1 MNELQ
6 TQTITDCVIIN
17 TMPLAIKEY
26 NNRRVV
32 TFKDIDTLH
41 QRPNGTASRNFRK
54 NREYF
59 INGTDYFII
68 NQPDE
73 IRRLGFTRP
82 QGGVSEQ
89 VILITESGY
98 LMLVKSLT
106 DDLAWKVQRELVDT
120 YFRAKDMFITFQTF
134 SQTLLNRISSLEI
147 EMADMKLALE
157 TQKPTQPNFWLWKS
171 HIANK
176 AIKTLTETLPID
188 IRSAY
193 DMVYDNMTS
202 IYGFDKSFA
211 ISQFCSKYR
220 IINTPENPAKIAII
234 DAVADVP
241 EYQREFIEAVN
252 HIIGADR
259 KISYPENIENV
270 VEVSIP
276 DIQSYDRV
284 QQAIIPLIQRYGDNT
299 PNGSKTYRVVYKKMG
314 KSNKVWKNMQ
324 TRYHCKSKKE
334 LLLKYDKYYAEFVQA
349 INDIIS
355 DGEVTPDE
363 S

>member
-41 QRPNGTASRNFRK
+41 QRPKGTARKRFNDNKSR
-54 NREYF
+54 F
-59 INGTDYFII
+59 IEGEDYFKVCAS
-68 NQPDE
+68 E
-73 IRRLGFTRP
+73 FRTRKIANISSKA
-82 QGGVSEQ
+82 QED
-89 VILITESGY
+89 ITLITESGY

-106 DDLAWKVQRELVDT
+106 DDLAWKVQRELVNT
-120 YFRAKDMFITFQTF
+120 YFRAKDMFTVFQTF
-134 SQTLLNRISSLEI
+134 SQTLLNRISSLET

-157 TQKPTQPNFWLWKS
+157 TQKSMQPNFWLWKN

-176 AIKTLTETLPID
+176 VIKTLTETLSID

-193 DMVYDNMTS
+193 DMVYDSMTS

-241 EYQREFIEAVN
+241 EYQREFIEVVN
-252 HIIGADR
+252 YIISAN
-259 KISYPENIENV
+259 KEISYPENIENV

-349 INDIIS
+349 INDLIS

-363 S
+363 P

>member
-41 QRPNGTASRNFRK
+41 QRPKGTARKRFNDNKSR
-54 NREYF
+54 F
-59 INGTDYFII
+59 IEGEDYFKVCAS
-68 NQPDE
+68 E
-73 IRRLGFTRP
+73 FRTRKIANISSKA
-82 QGGVSEQ
+82 QED
-89 VILITESGY
+89 ITLITESGY

-106 DDLAWKVQRELVDT
+106 DDLAWKVQRELVNT
-120 YFRAKDMFITFQTF
+120 YFRAKDMFTVFQTF
-134 SQTLLNRISSLEI
+134 SQTLLNRISSLET

-157 TQKPTQPNFWLWKS
+157 TQKPIQPNFWLWKN

-176 AIKTLTETLPID
+176 VIKTLTETLSID

-193 DMVYDNMTS
+193 DMVYDSMTS

-259 KISYPENIENV
+259 KISYPKNIENA
-270 VEVSIP
+270 VEVTIP

-299 PNGSKTYRVVYKKMG
+299 PNGSKTYRMVYKRMG

-334 LLLKYDKYYAEFVQA
+334 LLLKYDKYYDEFVQA
-349 INDIIS
+349 INDLIS

-363 S
+363 P

>member
-41 QRPNGTASRNFRK
+41 QRPKGTARKRFNDNKSR
-54 NREYF
+54 F
-59 INGTDYFII
+59 IEGEDYFKVCAS
-68 NQPDE
+68 E
-73 IRRLGFTRP
+73 FRTRKIANISSKA
-82 QGGVSEQ
+82 QED
-89 VILITESGY
+89 ITLITESGY

-106 DDLAWKVQRELVDT
+106 DDLAWKVQREIVNT
-120 YFRAKDMFITFQTF
+120 YFRAKDMFTVFQTF
-134 SQTLLNRISSLEI
+134 SQTLLNRISSLET

-157 TQKPTQPNFWLWKS
+157 TQKPIQPNFWLWKN

-176 AIKTLTETLPID
+176 VIKTLTETLPID

-193 DMVYDNMTS
+193 DMVYDSMTS

-220 IINTPENPAKIAII
+220 IINTTENPAKIAII

-259 KISYPENIENV
+259 KISYPKNIENA
-270 VEVSIP
+270 VEVTIP

-299 PNGSKTYRVVYKKMG
+299 PNGSKTYRVVYKRMG

-334 LLLKYDKYYAEFVQA
+334 LLLKYDKYYDEFVQA
-349 INDIIS
+349 INDLIS

-363 S
+363 P

>member
-41 QRPNGTASRNFRK
+41 QRPKGTARKRFNDNKSR
-54 NREYF
+54 F
-59 INGTDYFII
+59 IEGEDYFKVCAS
-68 NQPDE
+68 E
-73 IRRLGFTRP
+73 FRTRKIANISSKA
-82 QGGVSEQ
+82 QED
-89 VILITESGY
+89 ITLITESGY

-106 DDLAWKVQRELVDT
+106 DDLAWKVQRELVNT
-120 YFRAKDMFITFQTF
+120 YFRAKDMFTVFQTF
-134 SQTLLNRISSLEI
+134 SQTLLNRISSLET

-157 TQKPTQPNFWLWKS
+157 TQKPIQPNFWLWKN

-176 AIKTLTETLPID
+176 VIKTLTETLSID

-193 DMVYDNMTS
+193 DMVYDSMTS

-220 IINTPENPAKIAII
+220 IINTTENPAKIAII

-259 KISYPENIENV
+259 KISYPKNIENA
-270 VEVSIP
+270 VEVTIP

-334 LLLKYDKYYAEFVQA
+334 LLLKYDKYYDEFVQA
-349 INDIIS
+349 INDLIS

-363 S
+363 P

>member
-41 QRPNGTASRNFRK
+41 QRPKGTARKRFNDNKSR
-54 NREYF
+54 F
-59 INGTDYFII
+59 IEGEDYFKVCAS
-68 NQPDE
+68 E
-73 IRRLGFTRP
+73 FRTRKIANISSKA
-82 QGGVSEQ
+82 QED
-89 VILITESGY
+89 ITLITESGY

-106 DDLAWKVQRELVDT
+106 DDLAWKVQRELVNT
-120 YFRAKDMFITFQTF
+120 YFRAKDMFTVFQTF
-134 SQTLLNRISSLEI
+134 SQTLLNRISSLET

-157 TQKPTQPNFWLWKS
+157 TQKPIQPNFWLWKN

-176 AIKTLTETLPID
+176 VIKTLTETLSID

-193 DMVYDNMTS
+193 DMVYDSMTS

-220 IINTPENPAKIAII
+220 IINTTENPAKIAII

-259 KISYPENIENV
+259 KISYPKNIENA
-270 VEVSIP
+270 VEITIP

-299 PNGSKTYRVVYKKMG
+299 PNGSKTYRVVYKRMG

-334 LLLKYDKYYAEFVQA
+334 LLLKYDKYYDEFVQA
-349 INDIIS
+349 INDLIS
-355 DGEVTPDE
+355 DGEVTSDE
-363 S
+363 P

>member
-41 QRPNGTASRNFRK
+41 QRPKGTARKRFNDNKSR
-54 NREYF
+54 F
-59 INGTDYFII
+59 IEGEDYFKVCAS
-68 NQPDE
+68 E
-73 IRRLGFTRP
+73 FRTRKIANISSKA
-82 QGGVSEQ
+82 QED
-89 VILITESGY
+89 ITLITESGY

-106 DDLAWKVQRELVDT
+106 DDLAWKVQRELVNT
-120 YFRAKDMFITFQTF
+120 YFRAKDMFTVFQTF
-134 SQTLLNRISSLEI
+134 SQTLLNRISSLET

-157 TQKPTQPNFWLWKS
+157 TQKPIQPNFWLWKN

-176 AIKTLTETLPID
+176 VIKTLTETLSID

-193 DMVYDNMTS
+193 DMVYDSMTS

-220 IINTPENPAKIAII
+220 IINTTENPAKIAII

-259 KISYPENIENV
+259 KISYPKNIENA
-270 VEVSIP
+270 VEVTIP

-299 PNGSKTYRVVYKKMG
+299 PNGSKTYRVVYKRMG

-334 LLLKYDKYYAEFVQA
+334 LLLKYDKYYDEFVQA
-349 INDIIS
+349 INDLIS
-355 DGEVTPDE
+355 DGEVIPDE
-363 S
+363 P

>member
-17 TMPLAIKEY
+17 TMPLAIKGY
-26 NNRRVV
+26 NNRRVA
-32 TFKDIDTLH
+32 TLKDIDTLH
-41 QRPNGTASRNFRK
+41 HRPKGTARKRFNDNKSR
-54 NREYF
+54 F
-59 INGTDYFII
+59 IEGEDYFKVCAS
-68 NQPDE
+68 E
-73 IRRLGFTRP
+73 FRTRKIANISSKA
-82 QGGVSEQ
+82 QED
-89 VILITESGY
+89 ITLITESGY
-98 LMLVKSLT
+98 LMLVKSLN
-106 DDLAWKVQRELVDT
+106 DDLAWKVQRELVNT
-120 YFRAKDMFITFQTF
+120 YFRAKDMFTVFQTF
-134 SQTLLNRISSLEI
+134 SQTLLNRISSLET

-157 TQKPTQPNFWLWKS
+157 TQKSIQPNFWLWKN

-176 AIKTLTETLPID
+176 VIKTLTETLSID

-193 DMVYDNMTS
+193 DMVYDSMTS

-220 IINTPENPAKIAII
+220 IINTTENPAKIAII

-259 KISYPENIENV
+259 KISYPKNIENA
-270 VEVSIP
+270 VEVTIP

-299 PNGSKTYRVVYKKMG
+299 PNGSKTYRVVYKRMG

-334 LLLKYDKYYAEFVQA
+334 LLLKYDKYYDEFVQA
-349 INDIIS
+349 INDLIS

-363 S
+363 P

>member
-41 QRPNGTASRNFRK
+41 QRPKGTARKRFNDNKSR
-54 NREYF
+54 F
-59 INGTDYFII
+59 IEGEDYFKVCAS
-68 NQPDE
+68 E
-73 IRRLGFTRP
+73 FRTRKIANISSKA
-82 QGGVSEQ
+82 QED
-89 VILITESGY
+89 ITLITESGY

-106 DDLAWKVQRELVDT
+106 DDLAWKVQRELVNT
-120 YFRAKDMFITFQTF
+120 YFRAKDMFTVFQTF
-134 SQTLLNRISSLEI
+134 SQTLLNRISSLET

-157 TQKPTQPNFWLWKS
+157 TQKPIQPNFWLWKN

-176 AIKTLTETLPID
+176 VIKTLTETLSID

-193 DMVYDNMTS
+193 DMVYDSMTS

-220 IINTPENPAKIAII
+220 IINTIENPAKIAII

-259 KISYPENIENV
+259 KISYPKNIENA
-270 VEVSIP
+270 VEVTIP

-299 PNGSKTYRVVYKKMG
+299 PNGSKTYRVVYKRMG

-334 LLLKYDKYYAEFVQA
+334 LLLKYDKYYDEFVQA
-349 INDIIS
+349 INDLIS

-363 S
+363 P

>member
-41 QRPNGTASRNFRK
+41 QRPKGTARKRFNDNKSR
-54 NREYF
+54 F
-59 INGTDYFII
+59 IEGEDYFKVCAS
-68 NQPDE
+68 E
-73 IRRLGFTRP
+73 FRTRKIANISSKA
-82 QGGVSEQ
+82 QED
-89 VILITESGY
+89 ITLITESGY

-106 DDLAWKVQRELVDT
+106 DDLAWKVQRELVNT
-120 YFRAKDMFITFQTF
+120 YFRAKDMFTVFQTF
-134 SQTLLNRISSLEI
+134 SQTLLNRISSLET

-157 TQKPTQPNFWLWKS
+157 TQKPIQPNFWLWKN

-176 AIKTLTETLPID
+176 VIKTLTETLSID

-193 DMVYDNMTS
+193 DMVYDSMTS

-220 IINTPENPAKIAII
+220 IINTTENPAKIAII

-259 KISYPENIENV
+259 KISYPKNIENA
-270 VEVSIP
+270 VEVTIP

-334 LLLKYDKYYAEFVQA
+334 LLLKYDKYYDEFVQA
-349 INDIIS
+349 INDLIS

>member
-41 QRPNGTASRNFRK
+41 QRPKGTARKRFNDNKSR
-54 NREYF
+54 F
-59 INGTDYFII
+59 IEGEDYFKVCAS
-68 NQPDE
+68 E
-73 IRRLGFTRP
+73 FRTRKIANISSKA
-82 QGGVSEQ
+82 QED
-89 VILITESGY
+89 ITLITESGY

-106 DDLAWKVQRELVDT
+106 DDLAWKVQRELVNT
-120 YFRAKDMFITFQTF
+120 YFRAKDMFTVFQTF
-134 SQTLLNRISSLEI
+134 SQTLLNRISSLET

-157 TQKPTQPNFWLWKS
+157 TQKPIQPNFWLWKN

-176 AIKTLTETLPID
+176 VIKTLTETLSID

-193 DMVYDNMTS
+193 DMVYDSMTS

-220 IINTPENPAKIAII
+220 IINTTENPAKIAII

-259 KISYPENIENV
+259 KISYPKNIENA
-270 VEVSIP
+270 VEITIP

-299 PNGSKTYRVVYKKMG
+299 PNGSKTYRVVYKRMG

-334 LLLKYDKYYAEFVQA
+334 LLLKYDKYYDEFVQA
-349 INDIIS
+349 INDLIS

>member
-41 QRPNGTASRNFRK
+41 QRPKGTARKRFNDNKSR
-54 NREYF
+54 F
-59 INGTDYFII
+59 IEGEDYFKVCAS
-68 NQPDE
+68 E
-73 IRRLGFTRP
+73 FRTRKIANISSKA
-82 QGGVSEQ
+82 QED
-89 VILITESGY
+89 ITLITESGY

-106 DDLAWKVQRELVDT
+106 DDLAWKVQRELVNT
-120 YFRAKDMFITFQTF
+120 YFRAKDMFTVFQTF
-134 SQTLLNRISSLEI
+134 SQTLLNRISSLET

-157 TQKPTQPNFWLWKS
+157 TQKPIQPNFWLWKN

-176 AIKTLTETLPID
+176 VIKTLTETLSID

-193 DMVYDNMTS
+193 DMVYDSMTS

-220 IINTPENPAKIAII
+220 IINTTENPAKIAII

-259 KISYPENIENV
+259 KISYPKNIENA
-270 VEVSIP
+270 VEVTIP

-299 PNGSKTYRVVYKKMG
+299 PNGSKTYRVVYKRMG

-334 LLLKYDKYYAEFVQA
+334 LLLKYDKYYDEFVQA
-349 INDIIS
+349 INDLIS
-355 DGEVTPDE
+355 DGEVTPDDP
-363 S
+363 

>member
-41 QRPNGTASRNFRK
+41 QRPKGTARKRFNDNKSR
-54 NREYF
+54 F
-59 INGTDYFII
+59 IEGEDYFKVCAS
-68 NQPDE
+68 E
-73 IRRLGFTRP
+73 FRTRKIANISSKA
-82 QGGVSEQ
+82 QED
-89 VILITESGY
+89 ITLITESGY

-106 DDLAWKVQRELVDT
+106 DDLAWKVQRELVNT
-120 YFRAKDMFITFQTF
+120 YFRAKDMFTVFQTF
-134 SQTLLNRISSLEI
+134 SQTLLNRISSLET

-157 TQKPTQPNFWLWKS
+157 TQKPIQPNFWLWKN

-176 AIKTLTETLPID
+176 VIKTLTGTLSID

-193 DMVYDNMTS
+193 DMVYDSMTS

-220 IINTPENPAKIAII
+220 IINTTENPAKIAII

-259 KISYPENIENV
+259 KISYPKNIENA
-270 VEVSIP
+270 VEVAIP

-299 PNGSKTYRVVYKKMG
+299 PNGSKTYRVVYKRMG

-334 LLLKYDKYYAEFVQA
+334 LLLKYDKYYDEFVQA
-349 INDIIS
+349 INDLIS

-363 S
+363 P

>member
-41 QRPNGTASRNFRK
+41 QRPKGTARKRFNDNKSR
-54 NREYF
+54 F
-59 INGTDYFII
+59 IEGEDYFKVCAS
-68 NQPDE
+68 E
-73 IRRLGFTRP
+73 FRTRKIAKISSKA
-82 QGGVSEQ
+82 QED
-89 VILITESGY
+89 ITLITESGY

-106 DDLAWKVQRELVDT
+106 DDLAWKVQRELVNT
-120 YFRAKDMFITFQTF
+120 YFRAKDMFTVFQTF
-134 SQTLLNRISSLEI
+134 SQTLLNRISSLET

-157 TQKPTQPNFWLWKS
+157 TQKPIQPNFWLWKN

-176 AIKTLTETLPID
+176 VIKTLTETLSID

-193 DMVYDNMTS
+193 DMVYDSMTS

-220 IINTPENPAKIAII
+220 IINTTENPAKIAII

-259 KISYPENIENV
+259 KISYPKNIENA
-270 VEVSIP
+270 VEVTIP

-299 PNGSKTYRVVYKKMG
+299 PNGSKTYRVVYKRMG

-334 LLLKYDKYYAEFVQA
+334 LLLKYDKYYDEFVQA
-349 INDIIS
+349 INDLIS

-363 S
+363 P

>member
-41 QRPNGTASRNFRK
+41 QRPKGTARKRFNDNKSR
-54 NREYF
+54 F
-59 INGTDYFII
+59 IEGEDYFKVCAS
-68 NQPDE
+68 E
-73 IRRLGFTRP
+73 FRTRKIANISSKA
-82 QGGVSEQ
+82 QED
-89 VILITESGY
+89 ITLITESGY

-106 DDLAWKVQRELVDT
+106 DDLAWKVQRELVNT
-120 YFRAKDMFITFQTF
+120 YFRAKDMFTVFQTF
-134 SQTLLNRISSLEI
+134 SQTLLNRISSLET

-157 TQKPTQPNFWLWKS
+157 TQKPIQPNFWLWKN

-176 AIKTLTETLPID
+176 VIKTLTETLSID

-193 DMVYDNMTS
+193 DMVYDSMTS

-220 IINTPENPAKIAII
+220 IINTTENPAKIAII

-259 KISYPENIENV
+259 KISYPKNIENV

-299 PNGSKTYRVVYKKMG
+299 PNGSKTYRVVYKRMG

-334 LLLKYDKYYAEFVQA
+334 LLLKYDKYYDEFVQA
-349 INDIIS
+349 INDLIS

>member
-41 QRPNGTASRNFRK
+41 QRPKGTARKRFNDNKSR
-54 NREYF
+54 F
-59 INGTDYFII
+59 IEGEDYFKVCAS
-68 NQPDE
+68 E
-73 IRRLGFTRP
+73 FRTRKIANISSKA
-82 QGGVSEQ
+82 QED
-89 VILITESGY
+89 ITLITESGY

-106 DDLAWKVQRELVDT
+106 DDLAWKVQRELVNT
-120 YFRAKDMFITFQTF
+120 YFRAKDMFTVFQTF
-134 SQTLLNRISSLEI
+134 SQTLLNRISSLET

-157 TQKPTQPNFWLWKS
+157 TQKPIQPNFWLWKN

-176 AIKTLTETLPID
+176 VIKTLTETLSID

-193 DMVYDNMTS
+193 DMVYDSMTS

-220 IINTPENPAKIAII
+220 IINTTENPAKIAII

-252 HIIGADR
+252 HIIGADG
-259 KISYPENIENV
+259 KISYPKNIENA
-270 VEVSIP
+270 VEVTIP

-299 PNGSKTYRVVYKKMG
+299 PNGSKTYRVVYKRMG

-334 LLLKYDKYYAEFVQA
+334 LLLKYDKYYDEFVQA
-349 INDIIS
+349 INDLIS

-363 S
+363 P

>member
-41 QRPNGTASRNFRK
+41 QRPKGTARKRFNDNKSR
-54 NREYF
+54 F
-59 INGTDYFII
+59 IEGEDYFKVCAS
-68 NQPDE
+68 E
-73 IRRLGFTRP
+73 FRTRKIANISSKA
-82 QGGVSEQ
+82 QED
-89 VILITESGY
+89 ITLITESGY

-106 DDLAWKVQRELVDT
+106 DDLAWKVQRELVNT
-120 YFRAKDMFITFQTF
+120 YFRAKDMFTVFQTF
-134 SQTLLNRISSLEI
+134 SQTLLNRISSLET

-157 TQKPTQPNFWLWKS
+157 TQKPIQPNFWLWKN

-176 AIKTLTETLPID
+176 VIKTLTETLSID

-193 DMVYDNMTS
+193 DMVYDSMTS

-220 IINTPENPAKIAII
+220 IINTTENPAKIAII

-252 HIIGADR
+252 HIIGADG
-259 KISYPENIENV
+259 KISYPKNIENA
-270 VEVSIP
+270 VEVTIP

-299 PNGSKTYRVVYKKMG
+299 PNGSKTYRVVYKRMG

-334 LLLKYDKYYAEFVQA
+334 LLLKYDKYYDEFVQA
-349 INDIIS
+349 INNLIS
-355 DGEVTPDE
+355 DGEVTPNE

>member
-41 QRPNGTASRNFRK
+41 QRPKGTARKRFNDNKSR
-54 NREYF
+54 F
-59 INGTDYFII
+59 IEGEDYFKVCAS
-68 NQPDE
+68 E
-73 IRRLGFTRP
+73 FRTRKIANISSKA
-82 QGGVSEQ
+82 QED
-89 VILITESGY
+89 ITLITESGY

-106 DDLAWKVQRELVDT
+106 DDLAWKVQRELVNT
-120 YFRAKDMFITFQTF
+120 YFRAKDMFTVFQTF
-134 SQTLLNRISSLEI
+134 SQTLLNRISSLET

-157 TQKPTQPNFWLWKS
+157 TQKPIQPNFWLWKN

-176 AIKTLTETLPID
+176 VIKTLTETLSID

-193 DMVYDNMTS
+193 DMVYDSMTS

-220 IINTPENPAKIAII
+220 IINTTENPAKIAII

-259 KISYPENIENV
+259 KISYPKNIENA
-270 VEVSIP
+270 VEVTIP

-299 PNGSKTYRVVYKKMG
+299 PNGSKTYRVVYKRMG

-334 LLLKYDKYYAEFVQA
+334 LLLKYDKYYDEFVQA
-349 INDIIS
+349 INDLIS
-355 DGEVTPDE
+355 DGEVTSDE

>member
-41 QRPNGTASRNFRK
+41 QRPKGTARKRFNDNKSR
-54 NREYF
+54 F
-59 INGTDYFII
+59 IEGEDYFKVCAS
-68 NQPDE
+68 E
-73 IRRLGFTRP
+73 FRTRKIANISSKA
-82 QGGVSEQ
+82 QED
-89 VILITESGY
+89 ITLITESGY

-106 DDLAWKVQRELVDT
+106 DDLAWKVQRELVNT
-120 YFRAKDMFITFQTF
+120 YFRAKDMFTVFQTF
-134 SQTLLNRISSLEI
+134 SQTLLNRISSLET

-157 TQKPTQPNFWLWKS
+157 TQKPIQPNFWLWKN

-176 AIKTLTETLPID
+176 VIKTLTETLSID

-193 DMVYDNMTS
+193 DMVYDSMTS

-220 IINTPENPAKIAII
+220 IINTTENPAKIAII

-259 KISYPENIENV
+259 KISYPKNIENA
-270 VEVSIP
+270 VEVTIP

-299 PNGSKTYRVVYKKMG
+299 PNGSKTYRVVYKRMG

-349 INDIIS
+349 INDLIS
-355 DGEVTPDE
+355 DGEATPDE
-363 S
+363 P

>member
-41 QRPNGTASRNFRK
+41 KRPKGTARKRFNDNKSR
-54 NREYF
+54 F
-59 INGTDYFII
+59 IEGEDYFKVCAS
-68 NQPDE
+68 E
-73 IRRLGFTRP
+73 FRTRKIANISSKA
-82 QGGVSEQ
+82 QED
-89 VILITESGY
+89 ITLITESGY

-106 DDLAWKVQRELVDT
+106 DDLAWKVQRELVNT
-120 YFRAKDMFITFQTF
+120 YFRAKDMFTVFQTF
-134 SQTLLNRISSLEI
+134 SQTLLNRISSLET

-157 TQKPTQPNFWLWKS
+157 TQKPIQPNFWLWKN

-176 AIKTLTETLPID
+176 VIKTLTETLSID

-193 DMVYDNMTS
+193 DMVYDSMTS

-220 IINTPENPAKIAII
+220 IINTTENPAKIAII

-259 KISYPENIENV
+259 KISYPKNIENA
-270 VEVSIP
+270 VEVTIP

-299 PNGSKTYRVVYKKMG
+299 PNGSKTYRVVYKRMG

-334 LLLKYDKYYAEFVQA
+334 LLLKYDKYYDEFVQA
-349 INDIIS
+349 INDLIS
-355 DGEVTPDE
+355 DGKVTPDE
-363 S
+363 P

>member
-41 QRPNGTASRNFRK
+41 QRPKGTARKRFNDNKSR
-54 NREYF
+54 F
-59 INGTDYFII
+59 IEGEDYFKVCAS
-68 NQPDE
+68 E
-73 IRRLGFTRP
+73 FRTRKIANISSKA
-82 QGGVSEQ
+82 QED
-89 VILITESGY
+89 ITLITESGY

-106 DDLAWKVQRELVDT
+106 DDLAWKVQRELVNT
-120 YFRAKDMFITFQTF
+120 YFRAKDMFTVFQTF
-134 SQTLLNRISSLEI
+134 SQTLLNRISSLET

-157 TQKPTQPNFWLWKS
+157 TQKPIQPNFWLWKN

-176 AIKTLTETLPID
+176 VIKTLTETLSID

-193 DMVYDNMTS
+193 DMVYDSMTS

-211 ISQFCSKYR
+211 ISQFCSKYK
-220 IINTPENPAKIAII
+220 IINTTENPAKIAII

-259 KISYPENIENV
+259 KISYPKNIENA
-270 VEVSIP
+270 VEVTIP

-299 PNGSKTYRVVYKKMG
+299 PNGSKTYRVVYKRMG

-334 LLLKYDKYYAEFVQA
+334 LLLKYDKYYDEFVQA
-349 INDIIS
+349 INDLIS

-363 S
+363 P

>member
-6 TQTITDCVIIN
+6 TQAITDCVIIN

-32 TFKDIDTLH
+32 TFKDVDTLH
-41 QRPNGTASRNFRK
+41 QRPNGTARKRFNDNKSR
-54 NREYF
+54 F
-59 INGTDYFII
+59 IEGEDYFKVCAS
-68 NQPDE
+68 E
-73 IRRLGFTRP
+73 FRTRKIANISSKA
-82 QGGVSEQ
+82 QED
-89 VILITESGY
+89 ITLITESGY

-106 DDLAWKVQRELVDT
+106 DDLAWKVQRELVNT
-120 YFRAKDMFITFQTF
+120 YFRAKDMFTVLQTF
-134 SQTLLNRISSLEI
+134 SQTLLNRISSLET

-157 TQKPTQPNFWLWKS
+157 TQKPIQPNFWLWKN

-176 AIKTLTETLPID
+176 VIKTLTEALSID

-193 DMVYDNMTS
+193 DMVYDSMTS

-220 IINTPENPAKIAII
+220 IINTTENPAKIAII
-234 DAVADVP
+234 DAIADVP

-259 KISYPENIENV
+259 KISYPKNIENA
-270 VEVSIP
+270 VEVTIP

-299 PNGSKTYRVVYKKMG
+299 PNGSKTYRVVYKRMG

-334 LLLKYDKYYAEFVQA
+334 LLLKYDKYYDEFVQA
-349 INDIIS
+349 INDLIS

-363 S
+363 P

>member
-41 QRPNGTASRNFRK
+41 QRPKGTARKRFNDNKSR
-54 NREYF
+54 F
-59 INGTDYFII
+59 IEGEDYFKVCAS
-68 NQPDE
+68 E
-73 IRRLGFTRP
+73 FRTRKIANISSKA
-82 QGGVSEQ
+82 QED
-89 VILITESGY
+89 ITLITESGY

-106 DDLAWKVQRELVDT
+106 DDLAWKVQRELVNT
-120 YFRAKDMFITFQTF
+120 YFRAKDMFTVFQTF
-134 SQTLLNRISSLEI
+134 SQTLLNRISSLET

-157 TQKPTQPNFWLWKS
+157 TQKPIQPNFWLWKN

-176 AIKTLTETLPID
+176 VIKTLTETLSID

-193 DMVYDNMTS
+193 DMVYDSMTS

-220 IINTPENPAKIAII
+220 IINTTENPAKIAII

-259 KISYPENIENV
+259 KISYPKNIENA
-270 VEVSIP
+270 VEVTIP

-299 PNGSKTYRVVYKKMG
+299 PNGSKTYRVVYKRME

-334 LLLKYDKYYAEFVQA
+334 LLLKYDKYYDEFVQA
-349 INDIIS
+349 INDLIS

-363 S
+363 P

>member
-17 TMPLAIKEY
+17 TMALAIKEY

-41 QRPNGTASRNFRK
+41 QRPKGTARKRFNDNKSR
-54 NREYF
+54 F
-59 INGTDYFII
+59 IEGEDYFKVCAS
-68 NQPDE
+68 E
-73 IRRLGFTRP
+73 FRTRKIANISSKA
-82 QGGVSEQ
+82 QED
-89 VILITESGY
+89 ITLITESGY

-106 DDLAWKVQRELVDT
+106 DDLAWKVQRELVNT
-120 YFRAKDMFITFQTF
+120 YFRAKDMFTVFQTF
-134 SQTLLNRISSLEI
+134 SQTLLNRISSLET

-157 TQKPTQPNFWLWKS
+157 TQKPIQPNFWLWKN

-176 AIKTLTETLPID
+176 VIKTLTETLSID

-193 DMVYDNMTS
+193 DMVYDSMTS

-220 IINTPENPAKIAII
+220 IINTTENPAKIAII

-259 KISYPENIENV
+259 KISYPKNIENA
-270 VEVSIP
+270 VEITIP

-299 PNGSKTYRVVYKKMG
+299 PNGSKTYRVVYKRMG

-334 LLLKYDKYYAEFVQA
+334 LLLKYDKYYDEFVQA
-349 INDIIS
+349 INDLIS

-363 S
+363 P

>member
-6 TQTITDCVIIN
+6 TQAITDCVIIN

-26 NNRRVV
+26 NNRRVI
-32 TFKDIDTLH
+32 TFKDVDTLH
-41 QRPNGTASRNFRK
+41 QRPNGTARKRFNDNKSR
-54 NREYF
+54 F
-59 INGTDYFII
+59 IEGEDYFKVCAS
-68 NQPDE
+68 E
-73 IRRLGFTRP
+73 FRTRKIANISSKA
-82 QGGVSEQ
+82 QED
-89 VILITESGY
+89 ITLITESGY

-106 DDLAWKVQRELVDT
+106 DDLAWKVQRELVNT
-120 YFRAKDMFITFQTF
+120 YFRAKDMFTVFQTF
-134 SQTLLNRISSLEI
+134 SQTLLNRISSLET

-157 TQKPTQPNFWLWKS
+157 TQKSMQPNFWLWKN

-176 AIKTLTETLPID
+176 VIKTLTETLSID
-188 IRSAY
+188 IRTAY
-193 DMVYDNMTS
+193 DMVYDSMTS

-241 EYQREFIEAVN
+241 EYQREFIEVVN
-252 HIIGADR
+252 YIISAN
-259 KISYPENIENV
+259 KEISYPENIENV

-349 INDIIS
+349 INDLIS

>member
-1 MNELQ
+1 MDELQ

-17 TMPLAIKEY
+17 AMPLAIKEY
-26 NNRRVV
+26 NNRRVI

-41 QRPNGTASRNFRK
+41 QRPDGTARRNFNTNK
-54 NREYF
+54 KHF
-59 INGTDYFII
+59 IEGEDYFVR
-68 NQPDE
+68 NSYEAKNEFNMVAPNG
-73 IRRLGFTRP
+73 L
-82 QGGVSEQ
+82 VL
-89 VILITESGY
+89 VTESGY
-98 LMLVKSLT
+98 LMLVKSLN
-106 DDLAWKVQRELVDT
+106 DDLAWKVQRELVNT
-120 YFRAKDMFITFQTF
+120 YFRAKDMFTAFQTF

-157 TQKPTQPNFWLWKS
+157 TQKPMQPNFWLWKS

-176 AIKTLTETLPID
+176 AIKTLTETLSID

-193 DMVYDNMTS
+193 DMVYDNMSS

-220 IINTPENPAKIAII
+220 IVNTPENPAKFAII

-252 HIIGADR
+252 HIIGTNR
-259 KISYPENIENV
+259 EISYPENIENA

-284 QQAIIPLIQRYGDNT
+284 QQAIIPLIQRYSDNT

-334 LLLKYDKYYAEFVQA
+334 LLLKYDKYYAEFAQA
-349 INDIIS
+349 INDLIS
-355 DGEVTPDE
+355 DGEVTSDE

>member
-241 EYQREFIEAVN
+241 EYQREFIEVVN

-259 KISYPENIENV
+259 EISYPENIENV

-276 DIQSYDRV
+276 NIQSYDRV

>member
-6 TQTITDCVIIN
+6 TQAITDCVIIN

-32 TFKDIDTLH
+32 TFKDVDTLH
-41 QRPNGTASRNFRK
+41 QRPNGTARKRFNDNKSR
-54 NREYF
+54 F
-59 INGTDYFII
+59 IEGEDYFKVCAS
-68 NQPDE
+68 E
-73 IRRLGFTRP
+73 FRTRKIANISSKA
-82 QGGVSEQ
+82 QED
-89 VILITESGY
+89 ITLITESGY

-106 DDLAWKVQRELVDT
+106 DDLAWKVQRELVNT
-120 YFRAKDMFITFQTF
+120 YFRAKDMFTVFQTF
-134 SQTLLNRISSLEI
+134 SQTLLNRISSLET

-157 TQKPTQPNFWLWKS
+157 TQKSMQPNFWLWKN

-176 AIKTLTETLPID
+176 VIKTLTETLSID

-193 DMVYDNMTS
+193 DMVYDSMTS

-241 EYQREFIEAVN
+241 EYQREFIEVVN
-252 HIIGADR
+252 YIISAN
-259 KISYPENIENV
+259 KEISYPENIENV

-334 LLLKYDKYYAEFVQA
+334 LLLKYDKYYAEFIQA
-349 INDIIS
+349 INDLIS

>member
-41 QRPNGTASRNFRK
+41 QRPKGTARKRFNDNKSR
-54 NREYF
+54 F
-59 INGTDYFII
+59 IEGEDYFKVCAS
-68 NQPDE
+68 E
-73 IRRLGFTRP
+73 FRTRKIANISSKA
-82 QGGVSEQ
+82 QED
-89 VILITESGY
+89 ITLITESGY

-106 DDLAWKVQRELVDT
+106 DDLAWKVQRELVNT
-120 YFRAKDMFITFQTF
+120 YFRAKDMFTVFQTF
-134 SQTLLNRISSLEI
+134 SQTLLNRISSLET

-157 TQKPTQPNFWLWKS
+157 IQKPIQPNFWLWKN

-176 AIKTLTETLPID
+176 VIKTLTETLSID

-193 DMVYDNMTS
+193 DMVYDSMTS

-220 IINTPENPAKIAII
+220 IINTTENPAKIAII

-259 KISYPENIENV
+259 KISYPKNIENA
-270 VEVSIP
+270 VEVTIP

-299 PNGSKTYRVVYKKMG
+299 PNGSKTYRVVYKRMG

-334 LLLKYDKYYAEFVQA
+334 LLLKYDKYYDEFVQA
-349 INDIIS
+349 INDLIS

-363 S
+363 P

>member
-6 TQTITDCVIIN
+6 TQTITDCVIIS

-41 QRPNGTASRNFRK
+41 QRPKGTARKRFNDNKSR
-54 NREYF
+54 F
-59 INGTDYFII
+59 IEGEDYFKVCAS
-68 NQPDE
+68 E
-73 IRRLGFTRP
+73 FRTRKIANIP
-82 QGGVSEQ
+82 SKAQED
-89 VILITESGY
+89 ITLITESGY

-106 DDLAWKVQRELVDT
+106 DDLAWKVQRELVNT
-120 YFRAKDMFITFQTF
+120 YFRAKDMFTVFQTF
-134 SQTLLNRISSLEI
+134 SQTLLNRISSLET

-157 TQKPTQPNFWLWKS
+157 PQKPIQPNFWLWKN

-176 AIKTLTETLPID
+176 VIKTLTETLSID

-193 DMVYDNMTS
+193 DMVYDSMTS

-220 IINTPENPAKIAII
+220 IINTTENPAKIAII

-241 EYQREFIEAVN
+241 EYQREFIEVVN
-252 HIIGADR
+252 YIISDN
-259 KISYPENIENV
+259 KEISYPENIENAI
-270 VEVSIP
+270 EVSIP

-299 PNGSKTYRVVYKKMG
+299 PNGSKTYRVVYKRMG

-349 INDIIS
+349 INDLIS

-363 S
+363 P

>member
-41 QRPNGTASRNFRK
+41 QRPKGTARKRFNDNKSR
-54 NREYF
+54 F
-59 INGTDYFII
+59 IEGEDYFKVCAS
-68 NQPDE
+68 E
-73 IRRLGFTRP
+73 FRTRKIANISSKA
-82 QGGVSEQ
+82 QED
-89 VILITESGY
+89 ITLITESGY

-106 DDLAWKVQRELVDT
+106 DDLAWKVQRELVNT
-120 YFRAKDMFITFQTF
+120 YFRAKDMFTVFQTF
-134 SQTLLNRISSLEI
+134 SQTLLNRISSLET

-157 TQKPTQPNFWLWKS
+157 TQKPIQPNFWLWKN

-176 AIKTLTETLPID
+176 VIKTLTETLSID

-193 DMVYDNMTS
+193 DMVYDSMTS

-220 IINTPENPAKIAII
+220 IINTTENPAKIAII

-259 KISYPENIENV
+259 KISYPKNIENA
-270 VEVSIP
+270 VEVTIP

-284 QQAIIPLIQRYGDNT
+284 QQAIIPLIQKYGDNT
-299 PNGSKTYRVVYKKMG
+299 PNGSKTYRVVYKRMG

-334 LLLKYDKYYAEFVQA
+334 LLLKYDKYYDEFVQA
-349 INDIIS
+349 INDLIS

>member
-41 QRPNGTASRNFRK
+41 QRPKGTARKRFNDNKSR
-54 NREYF
+54 F
-59 INGTDYFII
+59 IEGEDYFKVCAS
-68 NQPDE
+68 E
-73 IRRLGFTRP
+73 FRTRKIANISSKA
-82 QGGVSEQ
+82 QED
-89 VILITESGY
+89 ITLITESGY

-106 DDLAWKVQRELVDT
+106 DDLAWKVQRELVNT
-120 YFRAKDMFITFQTF
+120 YFRAKDMFTVFQTF
-134 SQTLLNRISSLEI
+134 SQTLLNRISSLET

-157 TQKPTQPNFWLWKS
+157 TQKPIQPNFWLWKN

-176 AIKTLTETLPID
+176 VIKTLTETLSID

-193 DMVYDNMTS
+193 DMVYDSMTS

-220 IINTPENPAKIAII
+220 IINTTENPAKIAII
-234 DAVADVP
+234 DAVVDVP

-259 KISYPENIENV
+259 KISYPKNIENA
-270 VEVSIP
+270 VEVTIP

-299 PNGSKTYRVVYKKMG
+299 PNGSKTYRVVYKRMG

-334 LLLKYDKYYAEFVQA
+334 LLLKYDKYYDEFVQA
-349 INDIIS
+349 INDLIS

>member
-41 QRPNGTASRNFRK
+41 QRPKGTARKRFNDNKSR
-54 NREYF
+54 F
-59 INGTDYFII
+59 IEGEDYFKVCAS
-68 NQPDE
+68 E
-73 IRRLGFTRP
+73 FRTRKIANISSKA
-82 QGGVSEQ
+82 QED
-89 VILITESGY
+89 ITLITESGY

-106 DDLAWKVQRELVDT
+106 DDLAWKVQRELVNT
-120 YFRAKDMFITFQTF
+120 YFRAKDMFTVFQTF
-134 SQTLLNRISSLEI
+134 SQTLLNRISSLET

-157 TQKPTQPNFWLWKS
+157 TQKPIQPNFWLWKN

-176 AIKTLTETLPID
+176 VIKTLTETLSID

-193 DMVYDNMTS
+193 DMVYDSMTS

-220 IINTPENPAKIAII
+220 IINTTENPAKIAII

-259 KISYPENIENV
+259 KISYPKNIENA
-270 VEVSIP
+270 VEVTIP

-299 PNGSKTYRVVYKKMG
+299 PNGSKIYRVVYKRMG

-334 LLLKYDKYYAEFVQA
+334 LLLKYDKYYDEFVQA
-349 INDIIS
+349 INDLIS
-355 DGEVTPDE
+355 DGEVTSDE

>member
-41 QRPNGTASRNFRK
+41 QRPKGTARKRFNDNKSR
-54 NREYF
+54 F
-59 INGTDYFII
+59 IEGEDYFKVCAS
-68 NQPDE
+68 E
-73 IRRLGFTRP
+73 FRTRKIANISSKA
-82 QGGVSEQ
+82 QED
-89 VILITESGY
+89 ITLITESGY

-106 DDLAWKVQRELVDT
+106 DDLAWKVQRELVNT
-120 YFRAKDMFITFQTF
+120 YFRAKDMFTVFQTF
-134 SQTLLNRISSLEI
+134 SQTLLNRISSLET

-157 TQKPTQPNFWLWKS
+157 TQKPIQPNFWLWKN

-176 AIKTLTETLPID
+176 VIKTLTETLSID

-193 DMVYDNMTS
+193 DMVYDSMTS

-220 IINTPENPAKIAII
+220 IINTTENPAKIAII

-259 KISYPENIENV
+259 KISYPKNIENAI
-270 VEVSIP
+270 EVTIP

-299 PNGSKTYRVVYKKMG
+299 PNGSKTYRVVYKRMG

-334 LLLKYDKYYAEFVQA
+334 LLLKYDKYYDEFVQA
-349 INDIIS
+349 INDLIS

-363 S
+363 P

>member
-41 QRPNGTASRNFRK
+41 QRPKGTARKRFNDNKSR
-54 NREYF
+54 F
-59 INGTDYFII
+59 IEGEDYFKVCAS
-68 NQPDE
+68 E
-73 IRRLGFTRP
+73 FRTRKIANISSKA
-82 QGGVSEQ
+82 QED
-89 VILITESGY
+89 ITLITESGY

-106 DDLAWKVQRELVDT
+106 DDLAWKVQRELVNT
-120 YFRAKDMFITFQTF
+120 YFRAKDMFTVFQTF
-134 SQTLLNRISSLEI
+134 SQTLLNRISSLET
-147 EMADMKLALE
+147 EMVDMKLALE
-157 TQKPTQPNFWLWKS
+157 TQKPIQPNFWLWKN

-176 AIKTLTETLPID
+176 VIKTLTETLSID

-193 DMVYDNMTS
+193 DMVYDSMTS

-220 IINTPENPAKIAII
+220 IINTTENPAKIAII

-259 KISYPENIENV
+259 KISYPKNIENA
-270 VEVSIP
+270 VEVTIP

-299 PNGSKTYRVVYKKMG
+299 PNGSKTYRVVYKRMG

-334 LLLKYDKYYAEFVQA
+334 LLLKYDKYYDEFVQA
-349 INDIIS
+349 INDLIS

-363 S
+363 P